1 LRQSGIFL
9 TIFALFTTIGAQAA
23 APAASERAVERYP
36 EKPIRFI
43 VPFPPGALNDYLGRM
58 LAAKFTESWGKQMV
72 VDNRAGGS
80 TIIGTEMA
88 AKSPPDGYTLLLCSV
103 ALAVNQTLFPKL
115 PYNTNKDLAFVSMI
129 AATPYLLVVQPSLPV
144 KSLRDLVALAK
155 SKPGQLN
162 YGSTGNG
169 GTSNLMGEML
179 KTMAK
184 IDIVHIP
191 YKGLAPALTDMMG
204 GQINIAFGG
213 YSTVGELWK
222 SGRLRAIAVTSAKR
236 SPYTPEL
243 PTIAES
249 GYPGYE
255 ATPWWGIAVSAGTP
269 KPIIFK
275 LNAEIHRIMK
285 SPDVAEQMNS
295 RAIET
300 WLGTPEELAA
310 YYQKEVVRWAG
321 VVKTSNIKSE

>member
-1 LRQSGIFL
+1 MTRSTLAGIAA
-9 TIFALFTTIGAQAA
+9 ALFTSSAVQAA
-23 APAASERAVERYP
+23 AATAPDRYP

-43 VPFPPGALNDYLGRM
+43 VPFPPGALNDYLGRL
-58 LAAKFTESWGKQMV
+58 LATKFTENWGKQMV

-88 AKSPPDGYTLLLCSV
+88 AKAPPDGYTLLLCSV

-115 PYNTNKDLAFVSMI
+115 PYNTDKDLAFVSMV
-129 AATPYLLVVQPSLPV
+129 AATPYLLVVQPKMPV
-144 KSLRDLVALAK
+144 NTLQELVALAK
-155 SKPGQLN
+155 AKPGQFN

-184 IDIVHIP
+184 IDMVHIP

-204 GQINIAFGG
+204 GQINVAFGG

-255 ATPWWGIAVSAGTP
+255 ATPWWGLAVPSGTP
-269 KPIIFK
+269 KPIVAK
-275 LNAEIHRIMK
+275 LNAEVHRIMK
-285 SPDVAEQMNS
+285 SPDVTEQMKS
-295 RAIET
+295 RAIEV
-300 WLGTPEELAA
+300 WISTPEELAA
-310 YYQKEVVRWAG
+310 YYQKEVVRWAN
-321 VVKTSNIKSE
+321 VVKTSHITAE

>member
-1 LRQSGIFL
+1 MKRTLQTLIALACLL
-9 TIFALFTTIGAQAA
+9 TLAAQAA
-23 APAASERAVERYP
+23 ERNIDRYP

-43 VPFPPGALNDYLGRM
+43 VPFPPGALNDYLGRL
-58 LAAKFTESWGKQMV
+58 LATKFTENWNKQMV

-88 AKSPPDGYTLLLCSV
+88 AKAAPDGYTLLLCSV

-115 PYNTNKDLAFVSMI
+115 PYNTDKDLAFVSMV
-129 AATPYLLVVQPSLPV
+129 AATPYLVVVQPSLPV
-144 KSLRDLVALAK
+144 KSLQDLVALAK
-155 SKPGQLN
+155 AKPGQLN

-204 GQINIAFGG
+204 GQINLAFGG

-236 SPYTPEL
+236 SPYTPDL

-255 ATPWWGIAVSAGTP
+255 ATPWWGLAVPAGTP
-269 KPIIFK
+269 KPIVAK
-275 LNAEIHRIMK
+275 LNAEVHRIMK
-285 SPDVAEQMNS
+285 SPDVTEQMKS
-295 RAIET
+295 RAIEV
-300 WLGTPEELAA
+300 WISTPEELAD
-310 YYQKEVVRWAG
+310 YYRKEVTRWAN
-321 VVKTSNIKSE
+321 VVKTAHIKAE

>member
-1 LRQSGIFL
+1 MKPTLL
-9 TIFALFTTIGAQAA
+9 AAALFAASAAQAA
-23 APAASERAVERYP
+23 TPPDRSVERYP

-43 VPFPPGALNDYLGRM
+43 VPFPPGALNDYLGRL
-58 LAAKFTESWGKQMV
+58 LATKFTETWGKQMV

-88 AKSPPDGYTLLLCSV
+88 AKAPGDGYTILLCSV

-115 PYNTNKDLAFVSMI
+115 PYNADRDFAFVSMV
-129 AATPYLLVVQPSLPV
+129 AATPYLLVVQPQLPV
-144 KSLRDLVALAK
+144 KTLQDLVALAK
-155 SKPGQLN
+155 AQPGKFN

-179 KTMAK
+179 KMQAR

-191 YKGLAPALTDMMG
+191 YKGLAPALTDMIG
-204 GQINIAFGG
+204 GQINVAFGG

-222 SGRLRAIAVTSAKR
+222 AGRIRAIAVTSARR
-236 SPYTPEL
+236 SPYTPDI

-255 ATPWWGIAVSAGTP
+255 ATPWWGLAVPAATP
-269 KPIIFK
+269 KPVVAK
-275 LNAEIHRIMK
+275 LNAGVHQIMK
-285 SPDVAEQMNS
+285 QPDVVEQMKS
-295 RAIET
+295 RAIEI
-300 WLGTPEELAA
+300 WVSSPEELAA
-310 YYQKEVVRWAG
+310 YYRKEVTRWAG
-321 VVKTSNIKSE
+321 VVKAANIKAE

>member
-1 LRQSGIFL
+1 MKRTLHTLVAL
-9 TIFALFTTIGAQAA
+9 TGLIAVSAQAA
-23 APAASERAVERYP
+23 ERSIDRYP

-43 VPFPPGALNDYLGRM
+43 VPFPPGALNDYLGRL
-58 LAAKFTESWGKQMV
+58 LATKFTENWGKQMV

-88 AKSPPDGYTLLLCSV
+88 AKAPPDGYTLLLCSV

-115 PYNTNKDLAFVSMI
+115 PYNTDKDLAFVSMV
-129 AATPYLLVVQPSLPV
+129 AATPYLLVVQPKMPV
-144 KSLRDLVALAK
+144 NTLQELVALAK
-155 SKPGQLN
+155 AKPGQLN

-184 IDIVHIP
+184 IDMVHIP

-204 GQINIAFGG
+204 GQINVAFGG

-236 SPYTPEL
+236 SPYTPDL

-255 ATPWWGIAVSAGTP
+255 ATPWWGLAVPAGTP
-269 KPIIFK
+269 KPIVAK
-275 LNAEIHRIMK
+275 LNAEVHRIMK
-285 SPDVAEQMNS
+285 ASDVTEQMKS
-295 RAIET
+295 RAIEV
-300 WLGTPEELAA
+300 WISTPEELAQ
-310 YYQKEVVRWAG
+310 YYQKEVARWAN
-321 VVKTSNIKSE
+321 VVKTSHIKAE

>member
-1 LRQSGIFL
+1 MKSIPSAVLAA
-9 TIFALFTTIGAQAA
+9 ALLATDPAHAA
-23 APAASERAVERYP
+23 APLAPERYP

-43 VPFPPGALNDYLGRM
+43 VPFPPGALNDYLGRL
-58 LAAKFTESWGKQMV
+58 LATKFTESWGKQMV

-88 AKSPPDGYTLLLCSV
+88 AKATPDGYTLLLCSV

-115 PYNTNKDLAFVSMI
+115 PYNVDRDLRFVSMI
-129 AATPYLLVVQPSLPV
+129 AATPYLLVVQPAMPV
-144 KSLRDLVALAK
+144 KNLQELVALARA
-155 SKPGQLN
+155 KPGALN
-162 YGSTGNG
+162 YASTGNG

-184 IDIVHIP
+184 IDVVHIP

-204 GQINIAFGG
+204 GQINMAFGG
-213 YSTVGELWK
+213 YSTVGQLWK

-236 SPYTPEL
+236 SPYTPEV

-255 ATPWWGIAVSAGTP
+255 ATPWWGLAVAAGTP
-269 KPIIFK
+269 KPIIAK

-285 SPDVAEQMNS
+285 SPDVTEQMQS
-295 RAIET
+295 RAIEV
-300 WLGTPEELAA
+300 WLSTPEELAQ
-310 YYQKEVVRWAG
+310 YYQKEVVRWAN
-321 VVKTSNIKSE
+321 VVKTSQIKAE

>member
-1 LRQSGIFL
+1 MIMNRTAVMAAISLTLASGG
-9 TIFALFTTIGAQAA
+9 ASAATTT
-23 APAASERAVERYP
+23 AVDRYP

-58 LAAKFTESWGKQMV
+58 LAAKFTENWGKQMV

-115 PYNTNKDLAFVSMI
+115 PYNTNKDLTFVSMV
-129 AATPYLLVVQPSLPV
+129 AATPYLVVVQPSLPV
-144 KSLRDLVALAK
+144 KSLQDLVALAK
-155 SKPGQLN
+155 AKPGTLN

-204 GQINIAFGG
+204 GQINMAFGG

-222 SGRLRAIAVTSAKR
+222 SGRLRALAVTSAKR

-255 ATPWWGIAVSAGTP
+255 ATPWWGLAVPAGTP
-269 KPIIFK
+269 KPVIAK
-275 LNAEIHRIMK
+275 LNSEVHRIMK
-285 SPDVAEQMNS
+285 SPDVAEQMKS
-295 RAIET
+295 RAIEV
-300 WLGTPEELAA
+300 WISTPEELAQ
-310 YYQKEVVRWAG
+310 YYQKEVVRWAN
-321 VVKTSNIKSE
+321 VVKTSQIKAE

>member
-1 LRQSGIFL
+1 MKSIPSAVLAA
-9 TIFALFTTIGAQAA
+9 ALLATDPAHAA
-23 APAASERAVERYP
+23 APLAPERYP

-43 VPFPPGALNDYLGRM
+43 VPFPPGALNDYLGRL
-58 LAAKFTESWGKQMV
+58 LATKFTESWGKQMV

-88 AKSPPDGYTLLLCSV
+88 AKATPDGYTLLLCSV
-103 ALAVNQTLFPKL
+103 ALAVNPTLFPKL
-115 PYNTNKDLAFVSMI
+115 PYNVDRDLRFVSMI
-129 AATPYLLVVQPSLPV
+129 AATPYLLVVQPAMPV
-144 KSLRDLVALAK
+144 KNLQELVALARA
-155 SKPGQLN
+155 KPGALN
-162 YGSTGNG
+162 YASTGNG

-184 IDIVHIP
+184 IDVAHIP

-204 GQINIAFGG
+204 GQINMAFGG
-213 YSTVGELWK
+213 YSTVGQLWK

-236 SPYTPEL
+236 SPYTPEV

-255 ATPWWGIAVSAGTP
+255 ATPWWGLAVAAGTP
-269 KPIIFK
+269 KPIIAK

-285 SPDVAEQMNS
+285 SPDVTEQMQS
-295 RAIET
+295 RAIEV
-300 WLGTPEELAA
+300 WLSTPEELAQ
-310 YYQKEVVRWAG
+310 YYQKEVVRWAN
-321 VVKTSNIKSE
+321 VVKTSQIKTE

>member
-1 LRQSGIFL
+1 MRKTSCIVML
-9 TIFALFTTIGAQAA
+9 ALLAIGNSAGAA
-23 APAASERAVERYP
+23 TPANVERYP
-36 EKPIRFI
+36 EKPMRFI
-43 VPFPPGALNDYLGRM
+43 VPFPPGALNDYLGRL
-58 LAAKFTESWGKQMV
+58 LATKFTENWGKQMV

-115 PYNTNKDLAFVSMI
+115 PYNTDRDLTFVSMV
-129 AATPYLLVVQPSLPV
+129 AATPYLVVVQPSLPV
-144 KSLRDLVALAK
+144 KTLQDLVALAK
-155 SKPGQLN
+155 AKPGALN

-184 IDIVHIP
+184 IDMVHIP

-204 GQINIAFGG
+204 GQINVAFGG

-236 SPYTPEL
+236 SPYTPDL

-255 ATPWWGIAVSAGTP
+255 ATPWWGLAVPAGTP
-269 KPIIFK
+269 KPIIAK
-275 LNAEIHRIMK
+275 LNAEVHRIMK
-285 SPDVAEQMNS
+285 SPDVVEQMKS
-295 RAIET
+295 RAIEV
-300 WLGTPEELAA
+300 WVSTPEELAA
-310 YYQKEVVRWAG
+310 YYQKEVLRWAN
-321 VVKTSNIKSE
+321 VVKTSHIKAE

>member
-1 LRQSGIFL
+1 MKRTLPTLVALSCLSSICAHAAERGI
-9 TIFALFTTIGAQAA
+9 
-23 APAASERAVERYP
+23 ERYP

-43 VPFPPGALNDYLGRM
+43 VPFPPGALNDYLGRL
-58 LAAKFTESWGKQMV
+58 LATKFTENWGKQMV

-115 PYNTNKDLAFVSMI
+115 PYNTDKDLAFVSMI
-129 AATPYLLVVQPSLPV
+129 AATPYLVVVQPSLPV
-144 KSLRDLVALAK
+144 KTLQDLVALAK
-155 SKPGQLN
+155 AKPGQLN

-184 IDIVHIP
+184 IDMVHIP

-204 GQINIAFGG
+204 GQINVAFGG

-222 SGRLRAIAVTSAKR
+222 SGRVRAIAVTSAKR
-236 SPYTPEL
+236 SPYTPDL

-255 ATPWWGIAVSAGTP
+255 ATPWWGLAVAAGTP
-269 KPIIFK
+269 KPIVAK
-275 LNAEIHRIMK
+275 LNAEVHRIRK
-285 SPDVAEQMNS
+285 SPDVTEQMKS
-295 RAIET
+295 RAIEV
-300 WLGTPEELAA
+300 WVSTPEELAA
-310 YYQKEVVRWAG
+310 YYQKEVLRWAS
-321 VVKTSNIKSE
+321 VVKTSHLKAE

>member
-1 LRQSGIFL
+1 MKRTLHTLVAL
-9 TIFALFTTIGAQAA
+9 TSLIAVSAQAA
-23 APAASERAVERYP
+23 ERSIDRYP

-43 VPFPPGALNDYLGRM
+43 VPFPPGALNDYLGRL
-58 LAAKFTESWGKQMV
+58 LATKFTENWGKQMV

-88 AKSPPDGYTLLLCSV
+88 AKAPPDGYTLLLCSV

-115 PYNTNKDLAFVSMI
+115 PYNTDKDLAFVSMV
-129 AATPYLLVVQPSLPV
+129 AATPYLLVVQPKMPV
-144 KSLRDLVALAK
+144 NTLQELVALAK
-155 SKPGQLN
+155 AKPGQLN

-184 IDIVHIP
+184 IDMVHIP

-204 GQINIAFGG
+204 GQINVAFGG

-236 SPYTPEL
+236 SPYTPDL

-255 ATPWWGIAVSAGTP
+255 ATPWWGLAVPAGTP
-269 KPIIFK
+269 KPIVAK
-275 LNAEIHRIMK
+275 LNAEVHRIMK
-285 SPDVAEQMNS
+285 ASDVTEQMKS
-295 RAIET
+295 RAIEV
-300 WLGTPEELAA
+300 WISTPEELAQ
-310 YYQKEVVRWAG
+310 YYQKEVARWAN
-321 VVKTSNIKSE
+321 VVKTSHIKAE

>member
-1 LRQSGIFL
+1 MKRTLPTLVALSCLSSICAHAAERGI
-9 TIFALFTTIGAQAA
+9 
-23 APAASERAVERYP
+23 ERYP

-43 VPFPPGALNDYLGRM
+43 VPFPPGALNDYLGRL
-58 LAAKFTESWGKQMV
+58 LATKFTENWGKQMV

-115 PYNTNKDLAFVSMI
+115 PYNTDKDLTFVSMV
-129 AATPYLLVVQPSLPV
+129 AATPYLVVVQPSLPV
-144 KSLRDLVALAK
+144 KTLQDLVALAK
-155 SKPGQLN
+155 AKPGQLN

-184 IDIVHIP
+184 IDMVHIP

-204 GQINIAFGG
+204 GQINVAFGG

-222 SGRLRAIAVTSAKR
+222 SGRVRAIAVTSAKR

-249 GYPGYE
+249 GYPGHE
-255 ATPWWGIAVSAGTP
+255 ATPWWGLAVAAGTP
-269 KPIIFK
+269 KPIVAK
-275 LNAEIHRIMK
+275 LNAEVHRIMK
-285 SPDVAEQMNS
+285 SPDVTEQMKS
-295 RAIET
+295 RAIEV
-300 WLGTPEELAA
+300 WVSTPEELAA
-310 YYQKEVVRWAG
+310 YYQKEVLRWAS
-321 VVKTSNIKSE
+321 VVKTSHIKAE

>member
-1 LRQSGIFL
+1 MTL
-9 TIFALFTTIGAQAA
+9 TRIVLTTLTLLAATTAQAA
-23 APAASERAVERYP
+23 TSADRAIDQYPA
-36 EKPIRFI
+36 KPVRFI

-58 LAAKFTESWGKQMV
+58 LAAKFTENWGKQMV

-115 PYNTNKDLAFVSMI
+115 PYNTNKDLTFVSMV
-129 AATPYLLVVQPSLPV
+129 AATPYLVVVQPSLPV
-144 KSLRDLVALAK
+144 KTLQDLVALAK
-155 SKPGQLN
+155 AKPGALN

-204 GQINIAFGG
+204 GQINMAFGG

-236 SPYTPEL
+236 SPYTPDL

-255 ATPWWGIAVSAGTP
+255 ATPWWGLAVPAGTP
-269 KPIIFK
+269 KPIIAK

-285 SPDVAEQMNS
+285 SPDVSEQMKS
-295 RAIET
+295 RAIEV
-300 WLGTPEELAA
+300 WISTPEELAA
-310 YYQKEVVRWAG
+310 YYQKEVVRWAD

>member
-1 LRQSGIFL
+1 MKRTLPILVALSCLISICAHAAERGI
-9 TIFALFTTIGAQAA
+9 
-23 APAASERAVERYP
+23 ERYP

-43 VPFPPGALNDYLGRM
+43 VPFPPGALNDYLGRL
-58 LAAKFTESWGKQMV
+58 LATKFTENWSKQMV

-115 PYNTNKDLAFVSMI
+115 PYNTDKDLAFVSMI
-129 AATPYLLVVQPSLPV
+129 AATPYLVVVQPSLPV
-144 KSLRDLVALAK
+144 KTLQDLVALAK
-155 SKPGQLN
+155 AKPGQLN

-184 IDIVHIP
+184 IDMVHIP

-204 GQINIAFGG
+204 GQINVAFGG

-222 SGRLRAIAVTSAKR
+222 SGRVRAIAVTSAKR
-236 SPYTPEL
+236 SPYTPDL

-255 ATPWWGIAVSAGTP
+255 ATPWWGLAVAAGTP
-269 KPIIFK
+269 KPIVAK
-275 LNAEIHRIMK
+275 LNAEVHRIMK
-285 SPDVAEQMNS
+285 SPDVTEQMKS
-295 RAIET
+295 RAIEV
-300 WLGTPEELAA
+300 WVSTPEELAA
-310 YYQKEVVRWAG
+310 YYQKEVLRWAS
-321 VVKTSNIKSE
+321 VVKTSHIKAE

>member
-1 LRQSGIFL
+1 MKRTLPTLVALSCLSSICAHAAERGI
-9 TIFALFTTIGAQAA
+9 
-23 APAASERAVERYP
+23 ERYP

-43 VPFPPGALNDYLGRM
+43 VPFPPGALNDYLGRL
-58 LAAKFTESWGKQMV
+58 LATKFTENWGKQMV

-115 PYNTNKDLAFVSMI
+115 PYNTDKDLAFVSMI
-129 AATPYLLVVQPSLPV
+129 AATPYLVVVQPSLPV
-144 KSLRDLVALAK
+144 KTLQDLVALAK
-155 SKPGQLN
+155 AKPGQLN

-184 IDIVHIP
+184 IDMVHIP

-204 GQINIAFGG
+204 GQINVAFGG

-222 SGRLRAIAVTSAKR
+222 SGRVRAIAVTSAKR
-236 SPYTPEL
+236 SPYTADL

-255 ATPWWGIAVSAGTP
+255 ATPWWGLAVAAGTP
-269 KPIIFK
+269 KPIVAK
-275 LNAEIHRIMK
+275 LNAEVHRIMK
-285 SPDVAEQMNS
+285 SPDVTEQMKS
-295 RAIET
+295 RAIEV
-300 WLGTPEELAA
+300 WVSTPEELAA
-310 YYQKEVVRWAG
+310 YYQKEVLRWAS
-321 VVKTSNIKSE
+321 VVKTSQIKAE

>member
-1 LRQSGIFL
+1 MKRTLPILVALSCLNSICAHAAERGI
-9 TIFALFTTIGAQAA
+9 
-23 APAASERAVERYP
+23 ERYP

-43 VPFPPGALNDYLGRM
+43 VPFPPGALNDYLGRL
-58 LAAKFTESWGKQMV
+58 LATKFTENWGKQMV

-115 PYNTNKDLAFVSMI
+115 PYNTDKDLAFVSMI
-129 AATPYLLVVQPSLPV
+129 AATPYLVVVQPSLPV
-144 KSLRDLVALAK
+144 KTLQDLVALAK
-155 SKPGQLN
+155 AKPGQLN

-184 IDIVHIP
+184 IDMVHIP

-204 GQINIAFGG
+204 GQINVAFGG

-222 SGRLRAIAVTSAKR
+222 SGRVRAIAVTSAKR
-236 SPYTPEL
+236 SPYTADL

-255 ATPWWGIAVSAGTP
+255 ATPWWGLAVAAGTP
-269 KPIIFK
+269 KPIVAK
-275 LNAEIHRIMK
+275 LNAEVHRIMK
-285 SPDVAEQMNS
+285 SPDVTEQMKS
-295 RAIET
+295 RAIEV
-300 WLGTPEELAA
+300 WVSTPEELAA
-310 YYQKEVVRWAG
+310 YYQKEVLRWAS
-321 VVKTSNIKSE
+321 VVKTSHIKAE

>member
-1 LRQSGIFL
+1 MKTRMI
-9 TIFALFTTIGAQAA
+9 TATAALLLAGATAQAA
-23 APAASERAVERYP
+23 TPTATDRYP
-36 EKPIRFI
+36 EKPLRFI

-58 LAAKFTESWGKQMV
+58 LAAKFTENWGKQMV

-115 PYNTNKDLAFVSMI
+115 PYNTNKDLTFVSMV
-129 AATPYLLVVQPSLPV
+129 AATPYLVVVQPSLPV
-144 KSLRDLVALAK
+144 KTLQDLVALAK
-155 SKPGQLN
+155 AKPGQLN

-204 GQINIAFGG
+204 GQINVAFGG

-255 ATPWWGIAVSAGTP
+255 ATPWWGLAVPAGTP
-269 KPIIFK
+269 KPIIAK
-275 LNAEIHRIMK
+275 LNAEVYRIMK
-285 SPDVAEQMNS
+285 SPDVTEQMKS
-295 RAIET
+295 RAIEV
-300 WLGTPEELAA
+300 WISTPEELAA
-310 YYQKEVVRWAG
+310 YYQKEVQRWAS

>member
-1 LRQSGIFL
+1 MKSIPSAVLAA
-9 TIFALFTTIGAQAA
+9 ALLVTDPAHAA
-23 APAASERAVERYP
+23 APLAPERYP

-43 VPFPPGALNDYLGRM
+43 VPFPPGALNDYLGRL
-58 LAAKFTESWGKQMV
+58 LATKFTESWGKQMV

-88 AKSPPDGYTLLLCSV
+88 AKATPDGYTLLLCSV

-115 PYNTNKDLAFVSMI
+115 PYNVDRDLRFVSMI
-129 AATPYLLVVQPSLPV
+129 AATPYLLVVQPAMPV
-144 KSLRDLVALAK
+144 KNLQELVALARA
-155 SKPGQLN
+155 KPGALN
-162 YGSTGNG
+162 YASTGNG

-184 IDIVHIP
+184 IDVVHIP

-204 GQINIAFGG
+204 GQINMAFGG
-213 YSTVGELWK
+213 YSTVGQLWK

-236 SPYTPEL
+236 SPYTPEV

-255 ATPWWGIAVSAGTP
+255 ATPWWGLAVAAGTP
-269 KPIIFK
+269 KPIIAK

-285 SPDVAEQMNS
+285 SPDVTEQMQS
-295 RAIET
+295 RAIEV
-300 WLGTPEELAA
+300 WLSTPEELAQ
-310 YYQKEVVRWAG
+310 YYQKEVVRWAN
-321 VVKTSNIKSE
+321 VVKTSQIKAE

>member
-1 LRQSGIFL
+1 MKRTLPTLVALSCLSSICAHAAERGI
-9 TIFALFTTIGAQAA
+9 
-23 APAASERAVERYP
+23 ERYP

-43 VPFPPGALNDYLGRM
+43 VPFPPGALNDYLGRL
-58 LAAKFTESWGKQMV
+58 LATKFTENWGKQMV

-115 PYNTNKDLAFVSMI
+115 PYNAGKDLAFVSMI
-129 AATPYLLVVQPSLPV
+129 AATPYLVVVQPSLPV
-144 KSLRDLVALAK
+144 KTLQDLVALAK
-155 SKPGQLN
+155 AKPGQLN

-184 IDIVHIP
+184 IDLAHIP

-204 GQINIAFGG
+204 GQINVAFGG

-222 SGRLRAIAVTSAKR
+222 SGRVRAIAVTSAKR

-255 ATPWWGIAVSAGTP
+255 ATPWWGLAVASGTP
-269 KPIIFK
+269 RPIVAK
-275 LNAEIHRIMK
+275 LNAEVHRVMK
-285 SPDVAEQMNS
+285 SPDVTEQMKS
-295 RAIET
+295 RAIEV
-300 WLGTPEELAA
+300 WVSTPEELAA
-310 YYQKEVVRWAG
+310 YYQKEVLRWAS
-321 VVKTSNIKSE
+321 VVKTSLIKAE

>member
-1 LRQSGIFL
+1 MKRTLPTLVALSCLSSICAHAAERGI
-9 TIFALFTTIGAQAA
+9 
-23 APAASERAVERYP
+23 ERYP

-43 VPFPPGALNDYLGRM
+43 VPFPPGALNDYLGRL
-58 LAAKFTESWGKQMV
+58 LATKFTENWGKQMV

-115 PYNTNKDLAFVSMI
+115 PYNTDKDLAFVSMI
-129 AATPYLLVVQPSLPV
+129 AATPYLVVVQPSLPV
-144 KSLRDLVALAK
+144 KTLQDLVALAK
-155 SKPGQLN
+155 AKPGQLN

-184 IDIVHIP
+184 IDMVHIP

-204 GQINIAFGG
+204 GQINVAFGG

-222 SGRLRAIAVTSAKR
+222 SGRVRAIAVTSAKR
-236 SPYTPEL
+236 SPYTADL

-255 ATPWWGIAVSAGTP
+255 ATPWWGLAVAAGTP
-269 KPIIFK
+269 KPIVAK
-275 LNAEIHRIMK
+275 LNTEVHRIMK
-285 SPDVAEQMNS
+285 SPDVTEQMKS
-295 RAIET
+295 RAIEV
-300 WLGTPEELAA
+300 WVSTPEELAA
-310 YYQKEVVRWAG
+310 YYQKEVLRWAS
-321 VVKTSNIKSE
+321 VVKTSHIKAE

>member
-1 LRQSGIFL
+1 MKRTLPTLVALSCLSSICADAAERGI
-9 TIFALFTTIGAQAA
+9 
-23 APAASERAVERYP
+23 ERYP

-43 VPFPPGALNDYLGRM
+43 VPFPPGALNDYLGRL
-58 LAAKFTESWGKQMV
+58 LATKFTENWGKQMV

-115 PYNTNKDLAFVSMI
+115 PYNTDKDLTFVSMV
-129 AATPYLLVVQPSLPV
+129 AATPYLVVVQPSLPV
-144 KSLRDLVALAK
+144 KTLQDLVALAK
-155 SKPGQLN
+155 AKPGQLN

-184 IDIVHIP
+184 IDMVHIP

-204 GQINIAFGG
+204 GQINVAFGG

-222 SGRLRAIAVTSAKR
+222 SGRVRAIAVTSAKR

-255 ATPWWGIAVSAGTP
+255 ATPWWGLAVAAGTP
-269 KPIIFK
+269 KPIVAK
-275 LNAEIHRIMK
+275 LNAEVHRIMR
-285 SPDVAEQMNS
+285 SPDVTEQMKS
-295 RAIET
+295 RAIEV
-300 WLGTPEELAA
+300 WVSTPEELAA
-310 YYQKEVVRWAG
+310 YYQKEVLRWAT
-321 VVKTSNIKSE
+321 VVKTSQIKAE

>member
-1 LRQSGIFL
+1 MIKTSITAA
-9 TIFALFTTIGAQAA
+9 TIALFFNTTANAA
-23 APAASERAVERYP
+23 APPAVERYP

-43 VPFPPGALNDYLGRM
+43 VPFPPGALNDYLGRL
-58 LAAKFTESWGKQMV
+58 LAAKFTENWGRQMV

-80 TIIGTEMA
+80 TIIGTELA
-88 AKSPPDGYTLLLCSV
+88 AKSPADGYTLLLCSV

-115 PYNTNKDLAFVSMI
+115 PYDVNKDLAFVSMI
-129 AATPYLLVVQPSLPV
+129 AATPYLVVVQPSLPV
-144 KSLRDLVALAK
+144 KTLQDLVALAK
-155 SKPGQLN
+155 AKPGTLN

-204 GQINIAFGG
+204 GQINVAFGG

-255 ATPWWGIAVSAGTP
+255 ATPWWGLAVPAKTP
-269 KPIIFK
+269 KPIVAK

-285 SPDVAEQMNS
+285 SPDVVEQLKS
-295 RAIET
+295 RAIEI
-300 WLGTPEELAA
+300 WISTPDELAQ

-321 VVKTSNIKSE
+321 VVKTSHIKAE

>member
-1 LRQSGIFL
+1 MKRTLPTLVALSCLSSICADAAERGI
-9 TIFALFTTIGAQAA
+9 
-23 APAASERAVERYP
+23 ERYP

-43 VPFPPGALNDYLGRM
+43 VPFPPGALNDYLGRL
-58 LAAKFTESWGKQMV
+58 LATKFTENWGKQMV

-115 PYNTNKDLAFVSMI
+115 PYNTDKDLTFVSMV
-129 AATPYLLVVQPSLPV
+129 AATPYLVVVQPSLPV
-144 KSLRDLVALAK
+144 KTLQDLVALAK
-155 SKPGQLN
+155 AKPGQLN

-184 IDIVHIP
+184 IDMVHIP

-204 GQINIAFGG
+204 GQINVAFGG

-222 SGRLRAIAVTSAKR
+222 SGRVRAIAVTSAKR

-255 ATPWWGIAVSAGTP
+255 ATPWWGLAVAAGTP
-269 KPIIFK
+269 KPIVAK
-275 LNAEIHRIMK
+275 LNAEVHRIMK
-285 SPDVAEQMNS
+285 SPDVTEQMKS
-295 RAIET
+295 RAIEV
-300 WLGTPEELAA
+300 WVSTPEELAA
-310 YYQKEVVRWAG
+310 YYQKEVLRWAS
-321 VVKTSNIKSE
+321 VVKTSHIKAE

>member
-1 LRQSGIFL
+1 MRNASFIATL
-9 TIFALFTTIGAQAA
+9 ALLLIGNAAGAA
-23 APAASERAVERYP
+23 APAGAERYP
-36 EKPIRFI
+36 EKPMRFI
-43 VPFPPGALNDYLGRM
+43 VPFPPGALNDYLGRL
-58 LAAKFTESWGKQMV
+58 LAAKFSENWGKQMV

-115 PYNTNKDLAFVSMI
+115 PYNTDRDLAFVSMV
-129 AATPYLLVVQPSLPV
+129 AATPYLLVVQPQMPV
-144 KSLRDLVALAK
+144 KTLQDLVALAK
-155 SKPGQLN
+155 AKPGQLN

-222 SGRLRAIAVTSAKR
+222 SGRLRAIAFTSAKR
-236 SPYTPEL
+236 SPYTPDL

-255 ATPWWGIAVSAGTP
+255 ATPWWGLAVPAGTP
-269 KPIIFK
+269 KPIIAK
-275 LNAEIHRIMK
+275 INAEVRHIMK
-285 SPDVAEQMNS
+285 SPDVLEQMKS
-295 RAIET
+295 RAIEV
-300 WLGTPEELAA
+300 WVSTPEELTA
-310 YYQKEVVRWAG
+310 YYQKEVARWAN
-321 VVKTSNIKSE
+321 VVKTSHIKAE

>member
-1 LRQSGIFL
+1 MKRTLPTLVALSCLSSICADAAERGI
-9 TIFALFTTIGAQAA
+9 
-23 APAASERAVERYP
+23 ERYP

-43 VPFPPGALNDYLGRM
+43 VPFPPGALNDYLGRL
-58 LAAKFTESWGKQMV
+58 LATKFTENWGKQMV

-115 PYNTNKDLAFVSMI
+115 PYNTDKDLAFVSMI
-129 AATPYLLVVQPSLPV
+129 AATPYLVVVQPSLPV
-144 KSLRDLVALAK
+144 KTLQDLVALAK
-155 SKPGQLN
+155 AKPGQFN

-184 IDIVHIP
+184 IDMVHIP

-204 GQINIAFGG
+204 GQINVAFGG

-222 SGRLRAIAVTSAKR
+222 SGRVRAIAVTSAKR
-236 SPYTPEL
+236 SPYTPDL

-255 ATPWWGIAVSAGTP
+255 ATPWWGLAVAAGTP
-269 KPIIFK
+269 KPVVAK
-275 LNAEIHRIMK
+275 LTAEVHRIMR
-285 SPDVAEQMNS
+285 SPDVTEQMKS
-295 RAIET
+295 RAIEV
-300 WLGTPEELAA
+300 WVSTPEELAA
-310 YYQKEVVRWAG
+310 YYQKEVLRWAS
-321 VVKTSNIKSE
+321 VVKTSLIKAE

>member
-1 LRQSGIFL
+1 MKRTLHALVAL
-9 TIFALFTTIGAQAA
+9 TSLIAVSAQAA
-23 APAASERAVERYP
+23 ERSIDRYP

-43 VPFPPGALNDYLGRM
+43 VPFPPGALNDYLGRL
-58 LAAKFTESWGKQMV
+58 LATKFTENWGKQMV

-115 PYNTNKDLAFVSMI
+115 PYNTDKDLAFVSMI
-129 AATPYLLVVQPSLPV
+129 AATPYLVVVQPSLPV
-144 KSLRDLVALAK
+144 KSLQDLVALAK
-155 SKPGQLN
+155 AKPGQLN

-204 GQINIAFGG
+204 GQINLAFGG

-236 SPYTPEL
+236 SPYTPDL

-255 ATPWWGIAVSAGTP
+255 ATPWWGLAVASGTP
-269 KPIIFK
+269 KPVIAK
-275 LNAEIHRIMK
+275 LNAEVHRIMK
-285 SPDVAEQMNS
+285 APDVTEQMKS
-295 RAIET
+295 RAIEV
-300 WLGTPEELAA
+300 WISTPEELAD
-310 YYQKEVVRWAG
+310 YYRKEVTRWAN
-321 VVKTSNIKSE
+321 VVKTSHIKAE

>member
-1 LRQSGIFL
+1 MKRTLPTLVALSCLSSICAHAAERGI
-9 TIFALFTTIGAQAA
+9 
-23 APAASERAVERYP
+23 ERYP

-43 VPFPPGALNDYLGRM
+43 VPFPPGALNDYLGRL
-58 LAAKFTESWGKQMV
+58 LATKFTENWGKQMV

-115 PYNTNKDLAFVSMI
+115 PYNTDKDLAFVSMI
-129 AATPYLLVVQPSLPV
+129 AATPYLVVVQPSLPV
-144 KSLRDLVALAK
+144 KTLQDLVALAK
-155 SKPGQLN
+155 AKPGQLN

-184 IDIVHIP
+184 IDMVHIP

-204 GQINIAFGG
+204 GQINVAFGG

-222 SGRLRAIAVTSAKR
+222 SGRVRAIAVTSAKR
-236 SPYTPEL
+236 SPYTPDL

-255 ATPWWGIAVSAGTP
+255 ATPWWGLAVAAGTP
-269 KPIIFK
+269 KPIVAK
-275 LNAEIHRIMK
+275 LNAEVHRIMK
-285 SPDVAEQMNS
+285 SPDVTEQMKS
-295 RAIET
+295 RAIEV
-300 WLGTPEELAA
+300 WVSTPEELAA
-310 YYQKEVVRWAG
+310 YYQKEVLRWAS
-321 VVKTSNIKSE
+321 VVKTSQIKAE

>member
-1 LRQSGIFL
+1 MKRSLHTLVAL
-9 TIFALFTTIGAQAA
+9 TGLIAVSAQAA
-23 APAASERAVERYP
+23 ERSIDRYP

-43 VPFPPGALNDYLGRM
+43 VPFPPGALNDYLGRL
-58 LAAKFTESWGKQMV
+58 LATKFTENWGKQMV

-88 AKSPPDGYTLLLCSV
+88 AKAPPDGYTLLLCSV

-115 PYNTNKDLAFVSMI
+115 PYNTDKDLAFVSMV
-129 AATPYLLVVQPSLPV
+129 AATPYLLVVQPKMPV
-144 KSLRDLVALAK
+144 NTLQELVALAK
-155 SKPGQLN
+155 AKPGQLN

-204 GQINIAFGG
+204 GQINVAFGG

-236 SPYTPEL
+236 SPYTPDL

-255 ATPWWGIAVSAGTP
+255 ATPWWGLAVPAGTP
-269 KPIIFK
+269 KPIVAK
-275 LNAEIHRIMK
+275 LNAEVHRIMK
-285 SPDVAEQMNS
+285 APDVTEQMKS
-295 RAIET
+295 RAIEV
-300 WLGTPEELAA
+300 WISTPEELAD
-310 YYQKEVVRWAG
+310 YYRKEVTRWAN
-321 VVKTSNIKSE
+321 VVKTAHIKAE

>member
-1 LRQSGIFL
+1 MKRTLPALVALSCLTPICADAAESGI
-9 TIFALFTTIGAQAA
+9 
-23 APAASERAVERYP
+23 ERYP

-43 VPFPPGALNDYLGRM
+43 VPFPPGALNDYLGRL
-58 LAAKFTESWGKQMV
+58 LATKFTENWGKQMV

-115 PYNTNKDLAFVSMI
+115 PYNAGKDLAFVSMI
-129 AATPYLLVVQPSLPV
+129 AATPYLVVVQPSLPV
-144 KSLRDLVALAK
+144 KTLQDLVALAK
-155 SKPGQLN
+155 AKPGQLN

-184 IDIVHIP
+184 IDLAHIP

-204 GQINIAFGG
+204 GQINVAFGG

-222 SGRLRAIAVTSAKR
+222 SGRVRAIAVTSAKR

-255 ATPWWGIAVSAGTP
+255 ATPWWGLAVAAGTP
-269 KPIIFK
+269 KPIVAK
-275 LNAEIHRIMK
+275 LNAEVHRVMK
-285 SPDVAEQMNS
+285 SPDVTEQMKS
-295 RAIET
+295 RAIEV
-300 WLGTPEELAA
+300 WVSTPEELAA
-310 YYQKEVVRWAG
+310 YYQKEVLRWAS
-321 VVKTSNIKSE
+321 VVKTSLIKAE

>member
-1 LRQSGIFL
+1 MKRTLQTLIALACLL
-9 TIFALFTTIGAQAA
+9 TLAAQAA
-23 APAASERAVERYP
+23 ERNIDRYP

-43 VPFPPGALNDYLGRM
+43 VPFPPGALNDYLGRL
-58 LAAKFTESWGKQMV
+58 LATKFTENWNKQMV

-88 AKSPPDGYTLLLCSV
+88 AKATPDGYTLLLCSV

-115 PYNTNKDLAFVSMI
+115 PYNTDKDLAFVSMV
-129 AATPYLLVVQPSLPV
+129 AATPYLVVVQPSLPV
-144 KSLRDLVALAK
+144 KSLQDLVALAK
-155 SKPGQLN
+155 AKPGQLN

-204 GQINIAFGG
+204 GQINLAFGG

-236 SPYTPEL
+236 SPYTPDL

-255 ATPWWGIAVSAGTP
+255 ATPWWGLAVPAGTP
-269 KPIIFK
+269 KPIVAK
-275 LNAEIHRIMK
+275 LNAEVHRIMK
-285 SPDVAEQMNS
+285 SPDVTEQMKS
-295 RAIET
+295 RAIEV
-300 WLGTPEELAA
+300 WISTPEELAD
-310 YYQKEVVRWAG
+310 YYRKEVTRWAN
-321 VVKTSNIKSE
+321 VVKTAHIKAE

>member
-1 LRQSGIFL
+1 MKRTLPTLVALSCLSSICADAAERGI
-9 TIFALFTTIGAQAA
+9 
-23 APAASERAVERYP
+23 ERYP

-43 VPFPPGALNDYLGRM
+43 VPFPPGALNDYLGRL
-58 LAAKFTESWGKQMV
+58 LATKFTENWGKQMV

-115 PYNTNKDLAFVSMI
+115 PYNTDKDLAFVSMI
-129 AATPYLLVVQPSLPV
+129 AATPYLVVVQPSLPV
-144 KSLRDLVALAK
+144 KTLQDLVALAK
-155 SKPGQLN
+155 AKPGQLN

-184 IDIVHIP
+184 IDMVHIP

-204 GQINIAFGG
+204 GQINVAFGG

-222 SGRLRAIAVTSAKR
+222 SGRVRAIAVTSAKR

-255 ATPWWGIAVSAGTP
+255 ATPWWGLAVAAGTP
-269 KPIIFK
+269 KPIVAK
-275 LNAEIHRIMK
+275 LNAEVHRIMK
-285 SPDVAEQMNS
+285 SPDVTEQMKS
-295 RAIET
+295 RAIEV
-300 WLGTPEELAA
+300 WVSTPEELAA
-310 YYQKEVVRWAG
+310 YYQKEVLRWAS
-321 VVKTSNIKSE
+321 VVKTSHIKAE

>member
-1 LRQSGIFL
+1 MKTTRTAL
-9 TIFALFTTIGAQAA
+9 TIFALIATATAQAA
-23 APAASERAVERYP
+23 APAAVDKYP

-58 LAAKFTESWGKQMV
+58 LAAKFTENWGKQMV

-115 PYNTNKDLAFVSMI
+115 PYNTNKDLTFVSMV
-129 AATPYLLVVQPSLPV
+129 AATPYLVVVQPSLPV
-144 KSLRDLVALAK
+144 KTLQDLVALAK
-155 SKPGQLN
+155 AKPGTLN

-191 YKGLAPALTDMMG
+191 YKGLAPALTDMMA
-204 GQINIAFGG
+204 GQINVAFGG

-236 SPYTPEL
+236 SPYTPDL
-243 PTIAES
+243 PTIAEA

-255 ATPWWGIAVSAGTP
+255 ATPWWGLAVASGTP
-269 KPIIFK
+269 KPLVAK
-275 LNAEIHRIMK
+275 LNAEVHRIMK
-285 SPDVAEQMNS
+285 SPDIVEQMKS
-295 RAIET
+295 RAIEI
-300 WLGTPEELAA
+300 WLSTPEELAA
-310 YYQKEVVRWAG
+310 YYQKEVVRWAN

>member
-1 LRQSGIFL
+1 MKRTLPTLVALSCLSSICAHAAERGI
-9 TIFALFTTIGAQAA
+9 
-23 APAASERAVERYP
+23 ERYP
-36 EKPIRFI
+36 EKPLRFI
-43 VPFPPGALNDYLGRM
+43 VPFPPGALNDYLGRL
-58 LAAKFTESWGKQMV
+58 LATKFTENWGKQMV

-115 PYNTNKDLAFVSMI
+115 PYNTDKDLTFVSMV
-129 AATPYLLVVQPSLPV
+129 AATPYLVVVQPSLPV
-144 KSLRDLVALAK
+144 KTLQDLVALAK
-155 SKPGQLN
+155 AKPGQLN

-184 IDIVHIP
+184 IDMVHIP

-204 GQINIAFGG
+204 GQINVAFGG

-222 SGRLRAIAVTSAKR
+222 SGRVRAIAVTSAKR
-236 SPYTPEL
+236 SPYTPDL

-255 ATPWWGIAVSAGTP
+255 ATPWWGLAVAAGTP
-269 KPIIFK
+269 KPIVAK
-275 LNAEIHRIMK
+275 LNAEVHRIMK
-285 SPDVAEQMNS
+285 SPDVTEQMKS
-295 RAIET
+295 RAIEV
-300 WLGTPEELAA
+300 WVSTPEELAA
-310 YYQKEVVRWAG
+310 YYQKEVLRWAS
-321 VVKTSNIKSE
+321 VVKTSLIKAE

>member
-1 LRQSGIFL
+1 MKRTLPTLVALSCLSSICAHAAERGI
-9 TIFALFTTIGAQAA
+9 
-23 APAASERAVERYP
+23 ERYP

-43 VPFPPGALNDYLGRM
+43 VPFPPGALNDYLGRL
-58 LAAKFTESWGKQMV
+58 LATKFTENWSKQMV

-115 PYNTNKDLAFVSMI
+115 PYNTDKDLAFVSMI
-129 AATPYLLVVQPSLPV
+129 AATPYLVVVQPSLPV
-144 KSLRDLVALAK
+144 KTLQDLVALAK
-155 SKPGQLN
+155 AKPGQLN

-184 IDIVHIP
+184 IDMVHIP

-204 GQINIAFGG
+204 GQINVAFGG

-222 SGRLRAIAVTSAKR
+222 SGRVRAIAVTSAKR
-236 SPYTPEL
+236 SPYTPDL

-255 ATPWWGIAVSAGTP
+255 ATPWWGLAVAAGTP
-269 KPIIFK
+269 KPIVAK
-275 LNAEIHRIMK
+275 LNAEVHRIMK
-285 SPDVAEQMNS
+285 SPDVTEQMKS
-295 RAIET
+295 RAIEV
-300 WLGTPEELAA
+300 WVSTPEELAA
-310 YYQKEVVRWAG
+310 YYQKEVLRWAS
-321 VVKTSNIKSE
+321 VVKTSHIKAE

>member
-1 LRQSGIFL
+1 MKAATSAVLAAAML
-9 TIFALFTTIGAQAA
+9 GAVPAHAA
-23 APAASERAVERYP
+23 APVAPDRYP

-43 VPFPPGALNDYLGRM
+43 VPFPPGALNDYLGRL
-58 LAAKFTESWGKQMV
+58 LATKFTESWGKQMV

-88 AKSPPDGYTLLLCSV
+88 AKATPDGYTLLLCSV

-115 PYNTNKDLAFVSMI
+115 PYNVERDLRFVSMI
-129 AATPYLLVVQPSLPV
+129 AATPYLLVVQPSMPV
-144 KSLRDLVALAK
+144 KNLQELVALAK
-155 SKPGQLN
+155 AKPGALN
-162 YGSTGNG
+162 YASTGNG

-184 IDIVHIP
+184 IDVVHIP

-204 GQINIAFGG
+204 GQINMAFGG
-213 YSTVGELWK
+213 YSTVGQLWK

-236 SPYTPEL
+236 SPYTPEV

-255 ATPWWGIAVSAGTP
+255 ATPWWGLAVAAGTP
-269 KPIIFK
+269 RPIIAK

-285 SPDVAEQMNS
+285 SPDVSEQMQS
-295 RAIET
+295 RAIEV
-300 WLGTPEELAA
+300 WLSTPEELAQ
-310 YYQKEVVRWAG
+310 YYQKEVVRWAN
-321 VVKTSNIKSE
+321 VVKTSQIKAE

>member
-1 LRQSGIFL
+1 MKRTLPTLVALSCLSSICAHAAERGI
-9 TIFALFTTIGAQAA
+9 
-23 APAASERAVERYP
+23 ERYP

-43 VPFPPGALNDYLGRM
+43 VPFPPGALNDYLGRL
-58 LAAKFTESWGKQMV
+58 LATKFTENWGKQMV

-115 PYNTNKDLAFVSMI
+115 PYNTDKDLAFVSMI
-129 AATPYLLVVQPSLPV
+129 AATPYLVVVQPSLPV
-144 KSLRDLVALAK
+144 KTLQDLVALAK
-155 SKPGQLN
+155 AKPGQLN

-184 IDIVHIP
+184 IDMVHIP

-204 GQINIAFGG
+204 GQINVAFGG

-222 SGRLRAIAVTSAKR
+222 SGRVRAIAVTSAKR
-236 SPYTPEL
+236 SPYTPDM

-249 GYPGYE
+249 GYP
-255 ATPWWGIAVSAGTP
+255 
-269 KPIIFK
+269 KPIVAK
-275 LNAEIHRIMK
+275 LNAEVHRIMK
-285 SPDVAEQMNS
+285 SPDVTEQMKS
-295 RAIET
+295 RAIEV
-300 WLGTPEELAA
+300 WVSTPEELAA
-310 YYQKEVVRWAG
+310 YYQKEVLRWAS
-321 VVKTSNIKSE
+321 VVKTSQIKAE